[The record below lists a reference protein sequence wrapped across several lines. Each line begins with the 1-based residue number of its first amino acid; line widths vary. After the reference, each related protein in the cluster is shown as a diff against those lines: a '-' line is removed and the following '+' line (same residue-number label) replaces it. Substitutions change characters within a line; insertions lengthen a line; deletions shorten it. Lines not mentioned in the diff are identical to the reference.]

1 MSEHELS
8 HVFWIGGGSG
18 AGKSTLSAQLAE
30 RFGADVYSTD
40 KAIKDHSARC
50 SASEC
55 PLLEDFKAMS
65 MDERWADRSP
75 EEMLATFQRFEGE
88 CFDLIVDDLRQ
99 YPRDRLI
106 IVEGFRLLPRLVKRH
121 LPSRRHGLW
130 LLPTPDFRLAA
141 FRERGSLWT
150 IANKTTK
157 PEKALDNLLT
167 RDGMFTD
174 QIAAE
179 AEALGLST
187 LTMDGSL
194 DQNKA
199 GIKVA
204 ESLGLAAT

>member
-1 MSEHELS
+1 MSAHDLS
-8 HVFWIGGGSG
+8 HVYWIGGGSG

-30 RFGADVYSTD
+30 RFGADAYSTD
-40 KAIKDHSARC
+40 
-50 SASEC
+50 
-55 PLLEDFKAMS
+55 KAMS

-75 EEMLATFQRFEGE
+75 KEMLETFQWFEGE
-88 CFDLIVDDLRQ
+88 CFDLIVDDLRG
-99 YPRDRLI
+99 YPWDRLI
-106 IVEGFRLLPRLVKRH
+106 IVEGFRLLPRLVKPH
-121 LPSRRHGLW
+121 LPSRHHGLW

-174 QIAAE
+174 QIAEE

-187 LTMDGSL
+187 LAMDGSF
-194 DQNKA
+194 DQHEA
-199 GIKVA
+199 GIKFA
-204 ESLGLAAT
+204 ESLGLTAT